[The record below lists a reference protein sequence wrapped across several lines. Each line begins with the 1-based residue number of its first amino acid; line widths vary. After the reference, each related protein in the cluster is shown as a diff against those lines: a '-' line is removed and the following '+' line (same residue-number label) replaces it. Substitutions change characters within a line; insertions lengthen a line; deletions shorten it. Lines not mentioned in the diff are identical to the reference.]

1 MSEKEIEEL
10 SKDIYSLFR
19 SKTMSQAI
27 ASLLHKKGWRKL
39 KEESDGANADNSTE
53 E

>member
-19 SKTMSQAI
+19 SKTMSRAI
-27 ASLLHKKGWRKL
+27 ASLLHKKGWRKQ
-39 KEESDGANADNSTE
+39 KDAEEETSDGR
-53 E
+53 